1 MIKLNACCETL
12 FKNVVLYITDCLI
25 KKSFYQ
31 ESRMFQLSGQK
42 VETYLII
49 ISLSLNCQLRATL
62 VLNSSPFDELKSTG
76 TSALVLSLF

>member
-1 MIKLNACCETL
+1 ML
-12 FKNVVLYITDCLI
+12 VVKCRTFIIITDCLI
-25 KKSFYQ
+25 KKGASKYQ

-76 TSALVLSLF
+76 TSAFVLSLF